1 MADLREFIVRLT
13 GLFRRDRR
21 PGDHPAGSPDR
32 IDAEIREH
40 LLELEEAYRRQGL
53 TQEAARREA
62 RLAFGNAALVR
73 EAYHAQRTLPGIES
87 VLHDVRYAA
96 RLLRRQ
102 PGFTLTAVLTLTLG
116 IGLNTALFTTI
127 DAVMFRPLP
136 VRDGERLV
144 RFERW
149 FASQR
154 LGNGQYY
161 FTEDEYQ
168 YIRDHRSLLADVL
181 AASVPVAVDADAAE
195 PVRLQTVS
203 SNYFEALGAAPL
215 AGRAFSSSDTGAALG
230 VVLSYPFWQ
239 RRFAGDPSIV
249 GRAIRLNHATVTIAA
264 VAPASFIGT
273 GNPPEVPDVWAPME
287 LSRTIVTIGPTRP
300 RFQVLAYL
308 APGTGLTAVSAAVAL
323 LVAPMGDAFPS
334 QDATTALTVERA
346 SFFGET
352 NDHRFHQFVAALMT
366 AVGLVLVIACAN
378 LANMLLARAT
388 GRHKEIAMR
397 LALGASR
404 RRIVRQLLTES
415 LLLAVI
421 GGAGGLLFSVWAV
434 RVLWIGI
441 AETIQLFLHGQSA
454 LLVSLTPDVRVFG
467 YTFAVSV
474 IAGVVF
480 GLTPALRAS
489 KTDLI
494 SELKEEGT
502 GAGRGVSRSWLR
514 SVFVATQVAVSM
526 ALLLV
531 AGLLLRGF
539 DAARRAEPGYD
550 IQRLYAVLFERPDD
564 RAAAAALQAQ
574 VVQRLAGLP
583 ELAHVALVD
592 RIPMAGTWTPPVGVR
607 RQSGRFA
614 ARTLA
619 SSVSAEYFPA
629 LGIRILRGRNF
640 TRDEQGA
647 VAILSQRGAAL
658 LWPGEDPL
666 GRTLTLDMDFR
677 GTLKTFE
684 VIGIAADV
692 RTANLSRVDPSFVY
706 LPVDRTGRDA
716 VLVRIAGDPQTALT
730 AIRNELRAIDADV
743 AVRAELLSV
752 ADGPARLQRL
762 SMTALTAVAATLAFV
777 ALALAVVGIY
787 GVVSYLAAARRFE
800 VGVRMALG
808 ARPIDAL
815 RLVVADSLRP
825 VAFGAAVGL
834 AGALALSAV
843 VRSSLSFPGT
853 PDVLFGVSAF
863 DATSFLGATALLA
876 AVALA
881 ASAGPLWR
889 STRVDP
895 VIALRN

>member
-1 MADLREFIVRLT
+1 MAGLREFLVRLA
-13 GLFRRDRR
+13 GLFRRARR
-21 PGDHPAGSPDR
+21 AGGRSGSPDR
-32 IDAEIREH
+32 VTAEIREH
-40 LLELEEAYRRQGL
+40 LLQLEEAYRRLGL
-53 TQEAARREA
+53 TPEDARREA

-73 EAYHAQRTLPGIES
+73 EAYHAQRTLPGVES

-102 PGFTLTAVLTLTLG
+102 PGFTLTAVLTLALA
-116 IGLNTALFTTI
+116 IGLNTTLFTTI

-154 LGNGQYY
+154 LGNVQYF
-161 FTEDEYQ
+161 FTGEEYQ
-168 YIRDHRSLLADVL
+168 YIRDHRAPLVDLL
-181 AASVPVAVDADAAE
+181 AASFPTAVDADAAE
-195 PVRLQTVS
+195 PIRLQTVS
-203 SNYFEALGAAPL
+203 SNYFEALGVAPL
-215 AGRAFSSSDTGAALG
+215 AGRAFASSDSGAGLG
-230 VVLSYPFWQ
+230 VVLSYPFWK
-239 RRFAGDPSIV
+239 RMYAGDSSIV
-249 GRAIRLNHATVTIAA
+249 GKAMRLNHATVTIAA
-264 VAPASFIGT
+264 IAPVSFIGT
-273 GNPPEVPDVWAPME
+273 GNPPEVPDVWAPLE
-287 LSRTIVTIGPTRP
+287 LSGTIVSGGTSRP
-300 RFQVLAYL
+300 RFQVLGYL
-308 APGTGLTAVSAAVAL
+308 APGGGVTAASAAAAL

-334 QDATTALTVERA
+334 QDATTALTLEPA

-352 NDHRFHQFVAALMT
+352 NDQRFHQFVAALMT
-366 AVGLVLVIACAN
+366 AVGLVLIIACAN

-421 GGAGGLLFSVWAV
+421 GGAGGLLFSVWAA
-434 RVLWIGI
+434 RALWVGL

-454 LLVSLTPDVRVFG
+454 LLVSLTPDIRVFG

-474 IAGVVF
+474 IAGIVF

-489 KTDLI
+489 KADLNAA
-494 SELKEEGT
+494 LKEEGT

-514 SVFVATQVAVSM
+514 GVFVATQVAVSM

-539 DAARRAEPGYD
+539 DAARRADPGYD
-550 IQRLYAVLFERPDD
+550 IERLYAVLFERPDD

-574 VVQRLAGLP
+574 VAQRLADRP

-592 RIPMAGTWTPPVGVR
+592 RIPMAGTWTPPVGVK
-607 RQSGRFA
+607 RQSGPFA

-619 SSVSAEYFPA
+619 GRVSAEYFPA

-666 GRTLTLDMDFR
+666 GRTLTLDVDFR

-706 LPVDRTGRDA
+706 LPVDRTARDV
-716 VLVRIAGDPQTALT
+716 VLVRTSGDRQMALT
-730 AIRNELRAIDADV
+730 AIRHELRAIDPDL
-743 AVRAELLSV
+743 AVRAELINI
-752 ADGPARLQRL
+752 ADGPMRLQRL
-762 SMTALTAVAATLAFV
+762 AMNALTAIAATLALV

-787 GVVSYLAAARRFE
+787 GVVSYLATARRFE

-815 RLVVADSLRP
+815 RLVVSDSLRP
-825 VAFGAAVGL
+825 VALGAAVGL
-834 AGALALSAV
+834 GGALALSAI

-895 VIALRN
+895 VIALRD